1 MKKPIYI
8 QDDYVRKLIGLPK
21 TVGEMRNALS
31 HFPNKTPLMV
41 RNGPLPTIYDTT
53 FDEIN
58 YCEI

>member
-1 MKKPIYI
+1 MKKTIHI
-8 QDDYVRKLIGLPK
+8 KDDYTRKLIGHPK
-21 TVGEMRNALS
+21 TVGEMRKALS

-41 RNGPLPTIYDTT
+41 RNGPLPTIYDTM